1 MNWSLKEAIQRGR
14 EAKAEAGAAPGGTT
28 DGKTGDDG
36 TAARE
41 ADDLYN
47 RLFRDGPENVQK
59 GVILDNARG
68 NADGRRSGTGVSDV
82 GAVGNLTLPKDWHQT
97 AARKDSTG
105 YAFTFRPNEN
115 DRVALSLLYRG
126 RPLDDC
132 AAETLKSVLDK
143 PVGYQLN
150 AGEIGNLRTLIGDK
164 ADGDVFSLSSAKVQD
179 LHGKKVL
186 SVSGSY
192 RDDNVRA
199 TSYFV
204 PAGTD
209 DRVVQELA
217 YVAPQDQYLRYW
229 QQADS
234 ALRTIKWK

>member
-1 MNWSLKEAIQRGR
+1 MGWSLKEALQRGNK
-14 EAKAEAGAAPGGTT
+14 EDAGETGDTGAAPGA
-28 DGKTGDDG
+28 TGDTNTRGD
-36 TAARE
+36 AARE

-47 RLFRDGPENVQK
+47 RLFKDGPENVNK
-59 GVILDNARG
+59 GVIMDATPSTARG
-68 NADGRRSGTGVSDV
+68 GTGVSDV

-105 YAFTFRPNEN
+105 YAFTFRPNGN
-115 DRVALSLLYRG
+115 DRVALSLMYRG

-150 AGEIGNLRTLIGDK
+150 AGELADLSTLLEDK
-164 ADGDVFSLSSAKVQD
+164 ADKDLFSMSSAKVQD

-186 SVSGSY
+186 SVTGTY

-204 PAGTD
+204 NASNDG
-209 DRVVQELA
+209 RVVQELA